1 MTHADSRNLSP
12 DQREKIYRKN
22 FVFFLT
28 DGILFTLAMN
38 ILGPSTLIPD
48 FIRRLTS
55 SEILIGLSSSLF
67 DVGWTLPQLF
77 IARYI
82 VRFERK
88 KWWFAGPNIPVRFVM
103 LIFAGLIVVFGAARP
118 EAILIAFLICYGIT
132 AVGDGIVGV
141 PWADLSGS
149 SLDNRWRA
157 RMFGIMTASSGLIM
171 LGISPLIGLVLGSGG
186 PGFPNNYAILFA
198 AAGVLFALSIIPT
211 TLIHE
216 LPSGKAVEK
225 IPSLGEFLPSLGR
238 VLRTDH
244 PFRAIIITRMLTSLF
259 AMASPFYI
267 GFATVQLGLS
277 SAVAVPT
284 LLALQT
290 VGSVSGA
297 LLYTWLGAKNNV
309 LFIRLALIG
318 AAFLP
323 VSALIASV
331 VGPFPLYV
339 GFLLSGIT
347 LSNLFISYQ
356 NWVISYASPEQRPI
370 YAGLFNTISAIVS
383 LAAPFIAGT
392 IAQNLGY
399 EVLFF
404 VALVM
409 VLSALFVTLRYL
421 RDPHAVQLAA
431 GLASAD

>member
-12 DQREKIYRKN
+12 DQREKVYRKN

-132 AVGDGIVGV
+132 AIGDGIVGV

-171 LGISPLIGLVLGSGG
+171 LGISPLIGVVLGSGG

-216 LPSGKAVEK
+216 LPSGKALEK

-238 VLRTDH
+238 VLRTDQ

-309 LFIRLALIG
+309 LFIRLALVG

-323 VSALIASV
+323 ISALIASV

-409 VLSALFVTLRYL
+409 VLCALFVTLRYL

-431 GLASAD
+431 GLAPAD

>member
-118 EAILIAFLICYGIT
+118 EAILIAFLICYGIA

-141 PWADLSGS
+141 PWADLMGS
-149 SLDNRWRA
+149 SLDVRWRA
-157 RMFGIMTASSGLIM
+157 RMFGLMSASAGVLMLI
-171 LGISPLIGLVLGSGG
+171 ITPLIGVVLGDQG
-186 PGFPNNYAILFA
+186 PGFPNNYALLFA
-198 AAGVLFALSIIPT
+198 GAGVLFVLSIVPT
-211 TLIHE
+211 LLIHE
-216 LPSGKAVEK
+216 LPGGKAVEK
-225 IPSLGEFLPSLGR
+225 IPTIGEFLPQLGH
-238 VLRTDH
+238 VLRTDV
-244 PFRAIIITRMLTSLF
+244 PFRSILIVRLLTSLF

-277 SAVAVPT
+277 STVAVPT
-284 LLALQT
+284 LLAMQT
-290 VGSVSGA
+290 VGSISGA
-297 LLYTWLGAKNNV
+297 LIYSWAGARHQMM
-309 LFIRLALIG
+309 FIRLALAG
-318 AAFLP
+318 AALLP
-323 VSALIASV
+323 ISALIASV
-331 VGPFPLYV
+331 VGPLPLYI
-339 GFLLSGIT
+339 GFLASGLT
-347 LSNLFISYQ
+347 VSNLFLSYQ
-356 NWVISYASPEQRPI
+356 NWVINYASHDQRPI
-370 YAGLFNTISAIVS
+370 YAGLFNTISAFVS
-383 LAAPFIAGT
+383 LLAPFIGGT
-392 IAQNLGY
+392 IAQQVGY
-399 EVLFF
+399 EALFV

-409 VLSALFVTLRYL
+409 VSLALFVTLRYVHK
-421 RDPHAVQLAA
+421 PSVAPVVAA
-431 GLASAD
+431 AAD